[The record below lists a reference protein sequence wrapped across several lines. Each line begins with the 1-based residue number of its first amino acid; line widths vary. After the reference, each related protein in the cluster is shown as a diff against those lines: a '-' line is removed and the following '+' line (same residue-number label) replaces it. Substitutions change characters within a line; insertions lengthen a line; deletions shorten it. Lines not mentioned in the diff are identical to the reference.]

1 MSPARLAARRSRL
14 DRECSV
20 LVGSPLLRRSRPRH
34 FTGSEVVTPGSRM
47 DTGIT
52 GARAG
57 RGPVVGR
64 QGQVPDPVLLAVLL
78 PVVLGR

>member
-1 MSPARLAARRSRL
+1 
-14 DRECSV
+14 
-20 LVGSPLLRRSRPRH
+20 
-34 FTGSEVVTPGSRM
+34 M